1 MDGWRL
7 TVNLLY
13 IVVVLLLATIL
24 YLILSNSN
32 ILYKTVDFSTYFNKL
47 IPKKNNSYEINIDNK
62 TYIQPLFSQLDIQ
75 TGDDGNIVNEI
86 EEICAFVAYLYASE
100 LYSSSLATIAQYFT
114 TLDKTTKNFTALY
127 NMLPIFIVKK
137 DFAMSAEML
146 DISTQLVS
154 NALLVISEDANTRNY
169 DTIIAYCLT
178 ILGFGTA
185 NDTLR
190 EAFATAC
197 KNVVNIKIVRS
208 GEMQSDPNI
217 TTLYTN
223 GSFATEGFDDGANMA
238 YIIPRLYC
246 INYIKDSISNSDF
259 NLIPKSHEILAK
271 SFTTHFLR
279 HATIYDPTLSSISAY
294 EYLNI
299 NLALLMQGIYSIF
312 TPDEIKYFVVKLA
325 RSDITIK
332 SDQLSPFI
340 LYAPGYAL
348 WPQKLTVQT
357 TPTITKELFEFSSP
371 NQYTTVHGP
380 LQMSIHS
387 RGSGLP
393 IYLDINDHYLGGN
406 QLYMNNEA
414 ADWKVDNVT
423 SCVDKIGDY
432 LVGFMKLGSSLKGL
446 GLQDMYFVST
456 SNSMSFLNVFSNM
469 SYNNTGGAIDYTI
482 MEISCG
488 TYPEIITHDGRLSKL
503 EELEEGYTV
512 GFKIVANSPA
522 SLNYINDEQPQS
534 WLISCS
540 QDVYV
545 YCKEEGPKWRMLLK
559 SSTLS
564 NITVTDE
571 SATVT
576 YKYLQFTISKPCQY
590 LPERLAKLYFTRYGS
605 ERNVIHYNDHNA
617 INHLNIYT
625 SSINSTIFTNLT
637 IVPNVSS
644 DVRAGILL
652 VDTLS
657 IFSHGVAFFDTNLA
671 KLKSIANSLVKE
683 TRNHV
688 SEAKNIK
695 VVVK

>member
-1 MDGWRL
+1 MDGWRV

-13 IVVVLLLATIL
+13 IVVVLLLSTIL

-32 ILYKTVDFSTYFNKL
+32 VLYKTVDFGTYFNKL
-47 IPKKNNSYEINIDNK
+47 IPKKNNSYEIYIDNK
-62 TYIQPLFSQLDIQ
+62 TYIQPIFSELAIE
-75 TGDDGNIVNEI
+75 TGDDGDIVNDI
-86 EEICAFVAYLYASE
+86 EEICAFVAYLYTAE
-100 LYSSSLATIAQYFT
+100 LYSSSLATIAQHFAA
-114 TLDKTTKNFTALY
+114 LDKTTKNFQALY
-127 NMLPIFIVKK
+127 NLLPIFIVKK
-137 DFAMSAEML
+137 DFAQSAEML

-154 NALLVISEDANTRNY
+154 SALLIVSEDANTRNY

-178 ILGFGTA
+178 IIGFGTA

-223 GSFATEGFDDGANMA
+223 GSFATEGFDDGANFA

-246 INYIKDSISNSDF
+246 INYIKDSITNSDF

-271 SFTTHFLR
+271 SFTNHFLR
-279 HATIYDPTLSSISAY
+279 NATIYDPNLSSISAY

-312 TPDEIKYFVVKLA
+312 TPDEIKLLVLKLA
-325 RSDITIK
+325 RANITAQTKEIR
-332 SDQLSPFI
+332 PFV
-340 LYAPGYAL
+340 LYVPGYAL
-348 WPQKLTVQT
+348 CPQKLTIQT
-357 TPTITKELFEFSSP
+357 TPTIVKDALEFSSP
-371 NQYTTVHGP
+371 NQYTSINGP

-393 IYLDINDHYLGGN
+393 IYLDINDHYLGTK

-414 ADWKVDNVT
+414 TEWKVDNVT
-423 SCVDKIGDY
+423 SCVNKIGDY
-432 LVGFMKLGSSLKGL
+432 MVGFMKLGSSLKGL

-456 SNSMSFLNVFSNM
+456 ANSMSFLNVFSNM
-469 SYNNTGGAIDYTI
+469 SYNNTGGLVDYTLL
-482 MEISCG
+482 EITCG

-503 EELEEGYTV
+503 DELIDGYTV
-512 GFKIVANSPA
+512 GFKIMANSPA

-545 YCKEEGPKWRMLLK
+545 YCKEVDSRWIMLLK
-559 SSTLS
+559 TTSLS
-564 NITVTDE
+564 NISVTDE

-576 YKYLQFTISKPCQY
+576 YKYLQFTIAKPCQY
-590 LPERLAKLYFTRYGS
+590 LPVRLSKLYFTRYGS
-605 ERNVIHYNDHNA
+605 ERNVIHYNDYNG
-617 INHLNIYT
+617 INYLNIYT
-625 SSINSTIFTNLT
+625 SSINSALFTNLT

-683 TRNHV
+683 TQNHV